1 MNKQIAATLWGIC
14 VLALILSACQSAST
28 PIGQT
33 VDTENGNYTVVSV
46 QELDAM
52 LESKDFTLINVH
64 IPWQGDIPQTDLKLA
79 YDQIEQSQ
87 AQLPAEKDAKIVVY
101 CLTSGMAK
109 IAVDSLLKMGYNN
122 LWMLEG
128 GTTAWEEAGLTLNE
142 KTP

>member
-1 MNKQIAATLWGIC
+1 MHKQIAAKLWGIC

-28 PIGQT
+28 PLGQT
-33 VDTENGNYTVVSV
+33 VDTENGSYTVVSV

-52 LESKDFTLINVH
+52 LENKDFTLINVH
-64 IPWQGDIPQTDLKLA
+64 IPWQGDIPKTDNRLA

-128 GTTAWEEAGLTLNE
+128 GTTAWEEAGLSLNE
-142 KTP
+142 TTP